1 MALRFAILGLLAET
15 PQTGYQLKSSF
26 DGSVGYFWQAKFQQI
41 YTELKRL
48 EREGLVAGEVI
59 PQEGKP
65 TKTIYALTAKGDA
78 ALKAWV
84 DTPSA
89 PHPVRDEFLVKVF
102 SINRL
107 SPQRALER
115 FLEHRHHHEERLA
128 AYRAIEARLEEAGW
142 VSGDAIDPALL
153 GRYLTLRRGIGYE
166 RDCLAWCDWAI
177 EVLRRRQV
185 PRRTTRRRGQRARSR

>member
-41 YTELKRL
+41 YAELKRL

-59 PQEGKP
+59 PQKGKP
-65 TKTIYALTAKGDA
+65 TKTVFSLTAKGEA
-78 ALKAWV
+78 GLKRWV
-84 DTPSA
+84 DTPST

-107 SPQRALER
+107 PAGRAVER
-115 FLEHRHHHEERLA
+115 FLEYRRHHEERLA

-142 VSGDAIDPALL
+142 VAGDRIDPGLL
-153 GRYLTLRRGIGYE
+153 GRYLALRRGIGYE
-166 RDCLAWCDWAI
+166 RDCLDWCDWAI
-177 EVLRRRQV
+177 TVLKRRQAPPPPARARGRRARRR
-185 PRRTTRRRGQRARSR
+185 